1 MSRQRKT
8 TNKFIRKEVINMTK
22 EQLME
27 QEQAFI
33 QDQQNLWEQ
42 WEKDHNPDET
52 FIDRW
57 DDIED

>member
-1 MSRQRKT
+1 
-8 TNKFIRKEVINMTK
+8 MTK

-42 WEKDHNPDET
+42 WERNHNPDET

-57 DDIED
+57 DDIDDQ

>member
-1 MSRQRKT
+1 
-8 TNKFIRKEVINMTK
+8 MTK

-33 QDQQNLWEQ
+33 QDQQNLWKQ
-42 WEKDHNPDET
+42 WEKDYNPDET